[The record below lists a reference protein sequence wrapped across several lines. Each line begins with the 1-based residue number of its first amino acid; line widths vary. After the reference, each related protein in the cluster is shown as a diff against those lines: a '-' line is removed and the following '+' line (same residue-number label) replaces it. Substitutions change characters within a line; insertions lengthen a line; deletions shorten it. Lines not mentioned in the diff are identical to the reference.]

1 MVVPFIQPTVKHH
14 RFVIAWSLSLILL
27 SQVAAL
33 AEAPVEAVTFAA
45 EPGIHYVPLNEAAQQ
60 LHWEVQ
66 PDEDGHY
73 IQIHELILP
82 AKSLRSLPDDTKL
95 IRTGDLQLAGATI
108 SVDAEDGRMNIRKGF
123 PRFTLITSPKR
134 VEVNLQQQ
142 QLKCWQ
148 GSRLVMQSRISSG
161 RGGATPAGNFIA
173 GPYRSRMHFSKLYK
187 NAPMPWSVQ
196 IYGHVFIHGFTS
208 VPNYPA
214 SHGCI
219 RLPLDGANPARF
231 LYEWIDNGT
240 PVRVTRQ

>member
-1 MVVPFIQPTVKHH
+1 MKRHS
-14 RFVIAWSLSLILL
+14 FVIAWFLSLILL
-27 SQVAAL
+27 SQATAL

-82 AKSLRSLPDDTKL
+82 AKSLRSLLDDTKL
-95 IRTGDLQLAGATI
+95 IRTSDLQLAGATI
-108 SVDAEDGRMNIRKGF
+108 SVDAADGQMSIRKGF
-123 PRFTLITSPKR
+123 HRFTLITSPKR

-142 QLKCWQ
+142 LLKCWQ

-187 NAPMPWSVQ
+187 NAPMPYSVQ

-219 RLPLDGANPARF
+219 RLPLDGGNPARF
-231 LYEWIDNGT
+231 FYEWIDNGV